1 MFHHKLLR
9 RLLALI
15 CALALCLG
23 LSGPVSAAGDV
34 YFSVVNDSMITL
46 SDSTMPV
53 WSGGV
58 LYVPHSVFDG
68 TNSTGIGFGLNFSY
82 NRDTGIASLFTT
94 QQILTFDLNRGIS
107 YDYISGTPLK
117 GRAILRNGRPY
128 LPVGQVCSFFGL
140 SYSVIAI
147 PEGHIVRVKNSAV
160 SLSDVAFVDAASNLI
175 SRYLREY
182 SQSQQSPPT
191 PGIRPPTSSGTDAP
205 LQEEPEDT
213 GNTLVYLGFRCDDTQ
228 GLAQVLAALPH
239 LRQRPQCGAAGR
251 GRDRRRH
258 PPASG
263 ERQPDLGADRLCP
276 HHPCPGTRRPAKRP
290 SGGGLGLLER
300 DGKRR
305 PRRQPDL
312 SLHPRQCG
320 DPQDRQ
326 PAEQRLFDFGRRHR
340 LGPGP
345 AHPAPAAGLPVLPHQ
360 RPTGDQTMRQ
370 IDLTHPN
377 RVPGSEARVARLTRH
392 LRARLLDF
400 GPGGPEVLSADE
412 AAGAVRARFPGHDA
426 AKILDRLAASAGVR
440 ARLDGDCALF
450 LLSPDTRFED
460 LDYLWGSLFDLLA

>member
-160 SLSDVAFVDAASNLI
+160 SLSDAAFVDAASNLI

-228 GLAQVLAALPH
+228 GLAQVLDALERKQQNRRVFLPADGLEREDDLLYRILGSGHSVGLLAEGETAA
-239 LRQRPQCGAAGR
+239 AT
-251 GRDRRRH
+251 RRLLEK
-258 PPASG
+258 G
-263 ERQPDLGADRLCP
+263 QPDLGADRLCP
-276 HHPCPGTRRPAKRP
+276 HHPGPGTRRPAKRP

-300 DGKRR
+300 DGKRC

-326 PAEQRLFDFGRRHR
+326 PAEQRLFDFGRQHR
-340 LGPGP
+340 LGPGF
-345 AHPAPAAGLPVLPHQ
+345 LPSWLQRLGSRVLPHQ

-392 LRARLLDF
+392 LRPGCWTSA
-400 GPGGPEVLSADE
+400 PAAGGPL
-412 AAGAVRARFPGHDA
+412 RR
-426 AKILDRLAASAGVR
+426 
-440 ARLDGDCALF
+440 
-450 LLSPDTRFED
+450 
-460 LDYLWGSLFDLLA
+460 

>member
-117 GRAILRNGRPY
+117 GRAILRNGHPY

-160 SLSDVAFVDAASNLI
+160 SLSDAAFVDAASNLI

-228 GLAQVLAALPH
+228 GLAQVLDALDANNKTGVFFFPADGLEREDDLLYRILGSGHSVGLLAEGETAAT
-239 LRQRPQCGAAGR
+239 
-251 GRDRRRH
+251 
-258 PPASG
+258 
-263 ERQPDLGADRLCP
+263 
-276 HHPCPGTRRPAKRP
+276 TRR
-290 SGGGLGLLER
+290 LLEKGSQTLER
-300 DGKRR
+300 IGYVRTTLALVPDGQRSAL
-305 PRRQPDL
+305 QEEGWV
-312 SLHPRQCG
+312 CWNETVNAV
-320 DPQDRQ
+320 
-326 PAEQRLFDFGRRHR
+326 PAGSQTSASTHANAVIRKIGSQRNSAYLTLDAGTDSARVLPILLQRLGSRSYPISVPLETR
-340 LGPGP
+340 L
-345 AHPAPAAGLPVLPHQ
+345 
-360 RPTGDQTMRQ
+360 
-370 IDLTHPN
+370 
-377 RVPGSEARVARLTRH
+377 
-392 LRARLLDF
+392 
-400 GPGGPEVLSADE
+400 
-412 AAGAVRARFPGHDA
+412 
-426 AKILDRLAASAGVR
+426 
-440 ARLDGDCALF
+440 
-450 LLSPDTRFED
+450 
-460 LDYLWGSLFDLLA
+460 

>member
-1 MFHHKLLR
+1 MFNHKLLR

-117 GRAILRNGRPY
+117 GRSILRNGRPY

-160 SLSDVAFVDAASNLI
+160 SLSDAAFVDAASNLI

-228 GLAQVLAALPH
+228 GLAQVLDALDANNKTGVFFFPADGLEREDDLLYRILGSGHSVGLLAEGETAA
-239 LRQRPQCGAAGR
+239 A
-251 GRDRRRH
+251 
-258 PPASG
+258 
-263 ERQPDLGADRLCP
+263 
-276 HHPCPGTRRPAKRP
+276 TRR
-290 SGGGLGLLER
+290 LLEKGSR
-300 DGKRR
+300 TLERIGYVRTTLALVPDGQRSAL
-305 PRRQPDL
+305 QEEGWV
-312 SLHPRQCG
+312 CWNETVNAV
-320 DPQDRQ
+320 
-326 PAEQRLFDFGRRHR
+326 PAGSQTSASTHANAVIRKIGSQRNSAYLTLDASTDSARVLPILLQRLGSRSYPISVPLETR
-340 LGPGP
+340 L
-345 AHPAPAAGLPVLPHQ
+345 
-360 RPTGDQTMRQ
+360 
-370 IDLTHPN
+370 
-377 RVPGSEARVARLTRH
+377 
-392 LRARLLDF
+392 
-400 GPGGPEVLSADE
+400 
-412 AAGAVRARFPGHDA
+412 
-426 AKILDRLAASAGVR
+426 
-440 ARLDGDCALF
+440 
-450 LLSPDTRFED
+450 
-460 LDYLWGSLFDLLA
+460 

>member
-160 SLSDVAFVDAASNLI
+160 SLSDAAFVDAASNLI

-228 GLAQVLAALPH
+228 GLAQVLDALDANNKTGVFFFPADGLEREDDLLYRILGSGHSVGLLAEGETAA
-239 LRQRPQCGAAGR
+239 A
-251 GRDRRRH
+251 
-258 PPASG
+258 
-263 ERQPDLGADRLCP
+263 
-276 HHPCPGTRRPAKRP
+276 TRR
-290 SGGGLGLLER
+290 LLEK
-300 DGKRR
+300 G
-305 PRRQPDL
+305 
-312 SLHPRQCG
+312 S
-320 DPQDRQ
+320 
-326 PAEQRLFDFGRRHR
+326 
-340 LGPGP
+340 
-345 AHPAPAAGLPVLPHQ
+345 
-360 RPTGDQTMRQ
+360 QTLER
-370 IDLTHPN
+370 I
-377 RVPGSEARVARLTRH
+377 G
-392 LRARLLDF
+392 
-400 GPGGPEVLSADE
+400 
-412 AAGAVRARFPGHDA
+412 
-426 AKILDRLAASAGVR
+426 
-440 ARLDGDCALF
+440 
-450 LLSPDTRFED
+450 
-460 LDYLWGSLFDLLA
+460 

>member
-128 LPVGQVCSFFGL
+128 LPVAQVCSFFGL

-160 SLSDVAFVDAASNLI
+160 SLSDAAFVDAASNLI

-228 GLAQVLAALPH
+228 GLAQVLDALDANNKTGVFFFPADGLEREDDLLYRILGSGHSVGLLAEGETAAT
-239 LRQRPQCGAAGR
+239 
-251 GRDRRRH
+251 
-258 PPASG
+258 
-263 ERQPDLGADRLCP
+263 
-276 HHPCPGTRRPAKRP
+276 TRR
-290 SGGGLGLLER
+290 LLEKGSQTLER
-300 DGKRR
+300 IGYVRTTLALVPDGQRSAL
-305 PRRQPDL
+305 QEEGWV
-312 SLHPRQCG
+312 CWNETVNAV
-320 DPQDRQ
+320 
-326 PAEQRLFDFGRRHR
+326 PAGSQTSASTHANAVIRKIGSQRNSAYLTLDAGTDSARVLPILLQRLGSRSYPISVPLETR
-340 LGPGP
+340 L
-345 AHPAPAAGLPVLPHQ
+345 
-360 RPTGDQTMRQ
+360 
-370 IDLTHPN
+370 
-377 RVPGSEARVARLTRH
+377 
-392 LRARLLDF
+392 
-400 GPGGPEVLSADE
+400 
-412 AAGAVRARFPGHDA
+412 
-426 AKILDRLAASAGVR
+426 
-440 ARLDGDCALF
+440 
-450 LLSPDTRFED
+450 
-460 LDYLWGSLFDLLA
+460 

>member
-128 LPVGQVCSFFGL
+128 LSVGQVCSFFGL

-160 SLSDVAFVDAASNLI
+160 SLSDAAFVDAASNLI

-228 GLAQVLAALPH
+228 GLAQVLDALDANNKTGVFFFPADGLEREDDLLYRILGSGHSVGLLAEGETAA
-239 LRQRPQCGAAGR
+239 A
-251 GRDRRRH
+251 
-258 PPASG
+258 
-263 ERQPDLGADRLCP
+263 
-276 HHPCPGTRRPAKRP
+276 TRR
-290 SGGGLGLLER
+290 LLEKGSR
-300 DGKRR
+300 TLERIGYVRTTLALVPDGQRSAL
-305 PRRQPDL
+305 QEEGWV
-312 SLHPRQCG
+312 CWNETVNAV
-320 DPQDRQ
+320 
-326 PAEQRLFDFGRRHR
+326 PAGSQTSASTHANAVIRKIGSQRNSAYLTLDAGTDSARVLPILLQRLGSRSYPISVPLETR
-340 LGPGP
+340 L
-345 AHPAPAAGLPVLPHQ
+345 
-360 RPTGDQTMRQ
+360 
-370 IDLTHPN
+370 
-377 RVPGSEARVARLTRH
+377 
-392 LRARLLDF
+392 
-400 GPGGPEVLSADE
+400 
-412 AAGAVRARFPGHDA
+412 
-426 AKILDRLAASAGVR
+426 
-440 ARLDGDCALF
+440 
-450 LLSPDTRFED
+450 
-460 LDYLWGSLFDLLA
+460 

>member
-160 SLSDVAFVDAASNLI
+160 SLSDAAFVDAASNLI

-205 LQEEPEDT
+205 LQEEGWVCWNETVNAVPAGSQT
-213 GNTLVYLGFRCDDTQ
+213 SASTHANAVIRKIGSQRNSAYLTLDAGTDSAR
-228 GLAQVLAALPH
+228 VLPI
-239 LRQRPQCGAAGR
+239 
-251 GRDRRRH
+251 
-258 PPASG
+258 
-263 ERQPDLGADRLCP
+263 
-276 HHPCPGTRRPAKRP
+276 
-290 SGGGLGLLER
+290 LL
-300 DGKRR
+300 
-305 PRRQPDL
+305 
-312 SLHPRQCG
+312 
-320 DPQDRQ
+320 
-326 PAEQRLFDFGRRHR
+326 QRLGSRSYPISVPLETR
-340 LGPGP
+340 L
-345 AHPAPAAGLPVLPHQ
+345 
-360 RPTGDQTMRQ
+360 
-370 IDLTHPN
+370 
-377 RVPGSEARVARLTRH
+377 
-392 LRARLLDF
+392 
-400 GPGGPEVLSADE
+400 
-412 AAGAVRARFPGHDA
+412 
-426 AKILDRLAASAGVR
+426 
-440 ARLDGDCALF
+440 
-450 LLSPDTRFED
+450 
-460 LDYLWGSLFDLLA
+460 

>member
-117 GRAILRNGRPY
+117 GRAIVCNGRPY
-128 LPVGQVCSFFGL
+128 LPVVQVCSFLGL

-160 SLSDVAFVDAASNLI
+160 SLSDAAFVDAASNLI

-191 PGIRPPTSSGTDAP
+191 PGIRPPSSSGTDAP

-228 GLAQVLAALPH
+228 GLAQVLDALDANNKTGVFFFPADGLEREDDLLYRILGSGHSVGLLAEGETAA
-239 LRQRPQCGAAGR
+239 A
-251 GRDRRRH
+251 
-258 PPASG
+258 
-263 ERQPDLGADRLCP
+263 
-276 HHPCPGTRRPAKRP
+276 TRR
-290 SGGGLGLLER
+290 LLEKGSQTLER
-300 DGKRR
+300 IGYVRTTLALVPDGQRSAL
-305 PRRQPDL
+305 QEEGWV
-312 SLHPRQCG
+312 CWNETVNAV
-320 DPQDRQ
+320 
-326 PAEQRLFDFGRRHR
+326 PAGSQTSASTHANAVIRKIGSQRNSAYLTLDASTDSARVLPILLQRLGSRSYPISVPLETR
-340 LGPGP
+340 L
-345 AHPAPAAGLPVLPHQ
+345 
-360 RPTGDQTMRQ
+360 
-370 IDLTHPN
+370 
-377 RVPGSEARVARLTRH
+377 
-392 LRARLLDF
+392 
-400 GPGGPEVLSADE
+400 
-412 AAGAVRARFPGHDA
+412 
-426 AKILDRLAASAGVR
+426 
-440 ARLDGDCALF
+440 
-450 LLSPDTRFED
+450 
-460 LDYLWGSLFDLLA
+460 

>member
-160 SLSDVAFVDAASNLI
+160 S
-175 SRYLREY
+175 
-182 SQSQQSPPT
+182 
-191 PGIRPPTSSGTDAP
+191 
-205 LQEEPEDT
+205 
-213 GNTLVYLGFRCDDTQ
+213 
-228 GLAQVLAALPH
+228 H
-239 LRQRPQCGAAGR
+239 L
-251 GRDRRRH
+251 
-258 PPASG
+258 
-263 ERQPDLGADRLCP
+263 
-276 HHPCPGTRRPAKRP
+276 
-290 SGGGLGLLER
+290 
-300 DGKRR
+300 
-305 PRRQPDL
+305 
-312 SLHPRQCG
+312 
-320 DPQDRQ
+320 
-326 PAEQRLFDFGRRHR
+326 
-340 LGPGP
+340 
-345 AHPAPAAGLPVLPHQ
+345 
-360 RPTGDQTMRQ
+360 
-370 IDLTHPN
+370 
-377 RVPGSEARVARLTRH
+377 
-392 LRARLLDF
+392 
-400 GPGGPEVLSADE
+400 
-412 AAGAVRARFPGHDA
+412 
-426 AKILDRLAASAGVR
+426 
-440 ARLDGDCALF
+440 
-450 LLSPDTRFED
+450 
-460 LDYLWGSLFDLLA
+460 

>member
-23 LSGPVSAAGDV
+23 LSGPVSAAGDL

-160 SLSDVAFVDAASNLI
+160 SLSDAAFVDAASN
-175 SRYLREY
+175 
-182 SQSQQSPPT
+182 
-191 PGIRPPTSSGTDAP
+191 PTSSGTDAP

-228 GLAQVLAALPH
+228 GLAQVLDALDANNKTGVFFFPADGLEREDDLLYRILGSGHSVGLLAEGETAA
-239 LRQRPQCGAAGR
+239 A
-251 GRDRRRH
+251 
-258 PPASG
+258 
-263 ERQPDLGADRLCP
+263 
-276 HHPCPGTRRPAKRP
+276 TRR
-290 SGGGLGLLER
+290 LLEKGSR
-300 DGKRR
+300 TLERIGHVRTTLALVPDGQRSAL
-305 PRRQPDL
+305 QEEGWV
-312 SLHPRQCG
+312 CWNETVNAV
-320 DPQDRQ
+320 
-326 PAEQRLFDFGRRHR
+326 PAGSQTSASTHANAVIRKIGSQRNSAYLTLDASTDSARVLPILLQRLGSRSYPISVPLETR
-340 LGPGP
+340 L
-345 AHPAPAAGLPVLPHQ
+345 
-360 RPTGDQTMRQ
+360 
-370 IDLTHPN
+370 
-377 RVPGSEARVARLTRH
+377 
-392 LRARLLDF
+392 
-400 GPGGPEVLSADE
+400 
-412 AAGAVRARFPGHDA
+412 
-426 AKILDRLAASAGVR
+426 
-440 ARLDGDCALF
+440 
-450 LLSPDTRFED
+450 
-460 LDYLWGSLFDLLA
+460 

>member
-107 YDYISGTPLK
+107 YDYISGTPLN

-160 SLSDVAFVDAASNLI
+160 SLSDAAFVDAASNLI

-228 GLAQVLAALPH
+228 GLAQVLDALDANNKTGVFFFPADGLEREDDLLYRILGSGHSVGLLAEGETAAT
-239 LRQRPQCGAAGR
+239 
-251 GRDRRRH
+251 
-258 PPASG
+258 
-263 ERQPDLGADRLCP
+263 
-276 HHPCPGTRRPAKRP
+276 TRR
-290 SGGGLGLLER
+290 LLEKGSQTLER
-300 DGKRR
+300 IGYVRTTLALVPDGQRSAL
-305 PRRQPDL
+305 QEEGWV
-312 SLHPRQCG
+312 CWNETVNAV
-320 DPQDRQ
+320 
-326 PAEQRLFDFGRRHR
+326 PAGSQTSASTHANAVIRKIGSQRNSAYLTLDAGTDSARVLPILLQRLGSRSYPISVPLETR
-340 LGPGP
+340 L
-345 AHPAPAAGLPVLPHQ
+345 
-360 RPTGDQTMRQ
+360 
-370 IDLTHPN
+370 
-377 RVPGSEARVARLTRH
+377 
-392 LRARLLDF
+392 
-400 GPGGPEVLSADE
+400 
-412 AAGAVRARFPGHDA
+412 
-426 AKILDRLAASAGVR
+426 
-440 ARLDGDCALF
+440 
-450 LLSPDTRFED
+450 
-460 LDYLWGSLFDLLA
+460 

>member
-117 GRAILRNGRPY
+117 ERAILRNGRPY

-160 SLSDVAFVDAASNLI
+160 SLSDAAFVDAASNLI

-228 GLAQVLAALPH
+228 GLAQVLDALDANNKTGVFFFPADGLEREDDLLYRILGSGHSVGLLAEGETAA
-239 LRQRPQCGAAGR
+239 A
-251 GRDRRRH
+251 
-258 PPASG
+258 
-263 ERQPDLGADRLCP
+263 
-276 HHPCPGTRRPAKRP
+276 TRR
-290 SGGGLGLLER
+290 LLEEGSR
-300 DGKRR
+300 TLERVGYVRTALALVPEGQR
-305 PRRQPDL
+305 SALQEEGWV
-312 SLHPRQCG
+312 CWNETVNAV
-320 DPQDRQ
+320 
-326 PAEQRLFDFGRRHR
+326 PAGSQTSASTHANAVIRKIGSQRNSAYLTLDAGTDSARVLPILLQRLGSRSYPISVPLETR
-340 LGPGP
+340 L
-345 AHPAPAAGLPVLPHQ
+345 
-360 RPTGDQTMRQ
+360 
-370 IDLTHPN
+370 
-377 RVPGSEARVARLTRH
+377 
-392 LRARLLDF
+392 
-400 GPGGPEVLSADE
+400 
-412 AAGAVRARFPGHDA
+412 
-426 AKILDRLAASAGVR
+426 
-440 ARLDGDCALF
+440 
-450 LLSPDTRFED
+450 
-460 LDYLWGSLFDLLA
+460 

>member
-128 LPVGQVCSFFGL
+128 LPVDQVCSFFGL

-160 SLSDVAFVDAASNLI
+160 SLSDAAFVDAASNLI

-228 GLAQVLAALPH
+228 GLAQVLDALDANNKTGVFFFPADGLEREDDLLYRILGSGHSVGLLAEGETAAT
-239 LRQRPQCGAAGR
+239 
-251 GRDRRRH
+251 
-258 PPASG
+258 
-263 ERQPDLGADRLCP
+263 
-276 HHPCPGTRRPAKRP
+276 TRR
-290 SGGGLGLLER
+290 LLEKGSQTLER
-300 DGKRR
+300 IGYVRTTLALVPDGQRSAL
-305 PRRQPDL
+305 QEEGWV
-312 SLHPRQCG
+312 CWNETVNAV
-320 DPQDRQ
+320 
-326 PAEQRLFDFGRRHR
+326 PAGSQTSASTHANAVIRKIGSQRNSAYLTLDAGTDSARVLPILLQRLGSRSYPISVPLETR
-340 LGPGP
+340 L
-345 AHPAPAAGLPVLPHQ
+345 
-360 RPTGDQTMRQ
+360 
-370 IDLTHPN
+370 
-377 RVPGSEARVARLTRH
+377 
-392 LRARLLDF
+392 
-400 GPGGPEVLSADE
+400 
-412 AAGAVRARFPGHDA
+412 
-426 AKILDRLAASAGVR
+426 
-440 ARLDGDCALF
+440 
-450 LLSPDTRFED
+450 
-460 LDYLWGSLFDLLA
+460 

>member
-160 SLSDVAFVDAASNLI
+160 SLSDAAFVDAASNLI

-228 GLAQVLAALPH
+228 GLAQVLYRILGSGHSVGLLAEGETAA
-239 LRQRPQCGAAGR
+239 A
-251 GRDRRRH
+251 
-258 PPASG
+258 
-263 ERQPDLGADRLCP
+263 
-276 HHPCPGTRRPAKRP
+276 TRR
-290 SGGGLGLLER
+290 LLEKGSQTLER
-300 DGKRR
+300 IGYVRTTLALVPDGQRSAL
-305 PRRQPDL
+305 QEEGWV
-312 SLHPRQCG
+312 CWNETVNAV
-320 DPQDRQ
+320 
-326 PAEQRLFDFGRRHR
+326 PAGSQTSASTHANAVIRKIGSQRNSAYLTLDAGTDSARVLPILLQRLGSRSYPISVPLETR
-340 LGPGP
+340 L
-345 AHPAPAAGLPVLPHQ
+345 
-360 RPTGDQTMRQ
+360 
-370 IDLTHPN
+370 
-377 RVPGSEARVARLTRH
+377 
-392 LRARLLDF
+392 
-400 GPGGPEVLSADE
+400 
-412 AAGAVRARFPGHDA
+412 
-426 AKILDRLAASAGVR
+426 
-440 ARLDGDCALF
+440 
-450 LLSPDTRFED
+450 
-460 LDYLWGSLFDLLA
+460 

>member
-117 GRAILRNGRPY
+117 RRAILRNGRPY

-160 SLSDVAFVDAASNLI
+160 SLSDAAFVDAASNLI

-228 GLAQVLAALPH
+228 GLAQVLDALDANNKTGVFFFPADGLEREDDLLYRILGSGHSVGLLAEGETAA
-239 LRQRPQCGAAGR
+239 A
-251 GRDRRRH
+251 
-258 PPASG
+258 
-263 ERQPDLGADRLCP
+263 
-276 HHPCPGTRRPAKRP
+276 TRRLLKEGSRT
-290 SGGGLGLLER
+290 LER
-300 DGKRR
+300 VGYVRTALALVPEGQRGALQEEGWVCWNETVNAIPAGSRASASSHANAVIRKIGSRR
-305 PRRQPDL
+305 NRAYLTLDASTESARILPTL
-312 SLHPRQCG
+312 L
-320 DPQDRQ
+320 
-326 PAEQRLFDFGRRHR
+326 QRLGSRSYPVSVPLETR
-340 LGPGP
+340 L
-345 AHPAPAAGLPVLPHQ
+345 
-360 RPTGDQTMRQ
+360 
-370 IDLTHPN
+370 
-377 RVPGSEARVARLTRH
+377 
-392 LRARLLDF
+392 
-400 GPGGPEVLSADE
+400 
-412 AAGAVRARFPGHDA
+412 
-426 AKILDRLAASAGVR
+426 
-440 ARLDGDCALF
+440 
-450 LLSPDTRFED
+450 
-460 LDYLWGSLFDLLA
+460 

>member
-117 GRAILRNGRPY
+117 GRAILRKGRPY

-160 SLSDVAFVDAASNLI
+160 SLSDAAFVDAASNLI

-228 GLAQVLAALPH
+228 GLAQVLDALDANNKTGVFFFPADGLEREDDLLYRILGSGHSVGLLAEGETAAT
-239 LRQRPQCGAAGR
+239 
-251 GRDRRRH
+251 
-258 PPASG
+258 
-263 ERQPDLGADRLCP
+263 
-276 HHPCPGTRRPAKRP
+276 TRR
-290 SGGGLGLLER
+290 LLEKGSQTLER
-300 DGKRR
+300 IGYVRTTLALVPDGQRSAL
-305 PRRQPDL
+305 QEEGWV
-312 SLHPRQCG
+312 CWNETVNAV
-320 DPQDRQ
+320 
-326 PAEQRLFDFGRRHR
+326 PAGSQTSASTHANAVIRKIGSQRNSAYLTLDAGTDSARVLPILLQRLGSRSYPISVPLETR
-340 LGPGP
+340 L
-345 AHPAPAAGLPVLPHQ
+345 
-360 RPTGDQTMRQ
+360 
-370 IDLTHPN
+370 
-377 RVPGSEARVARLTRH
+377 
-392 LRARLLDF
+392 
-400 GPGGPEVLSADE
+400 
-412 AAGAVRARFPGHDA
+412 
-426 AKILDRLAASAGVR
+426 
-440 ARLDGDCALF
+440 
-450 LLSPDTRFED
+450 
-460 LDYLWGSLFDLLA
+460 